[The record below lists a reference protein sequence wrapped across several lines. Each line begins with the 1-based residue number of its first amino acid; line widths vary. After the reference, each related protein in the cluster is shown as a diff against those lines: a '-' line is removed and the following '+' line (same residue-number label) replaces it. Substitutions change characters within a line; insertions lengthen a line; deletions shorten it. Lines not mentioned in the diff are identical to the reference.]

1 MRIVGTTLVH
11 HLLTEKEA
19 LAPILTQISLGAKL
33 IARELQQAGL
43 VNMLGYTGGVNVQG
57 EKVKKLDLWANDAF
71 VEILKESGRVC
82 TLISEE
88 MEEPLHFNDYCKEGN
103 YLVCFDPIDGSSNI
117 DVNGALGTIFSVRRR
132 LGKGTDHMRPDA
144 LEKGTEQVAAGYVMY
159 GTGTILVYTT
169 GRGVNGFTLDP
180 NIGEFFLSHP
190 NIQAPKR
197 GKTYSVNEGN
207 YHHWHPQNRNFI
219 DYLREIDKASGRPY
233 SLRYTGALV
242 ADFHR
247 TLLEGGIYLYPAD
260 ADDPKKPTG
269 KLRLLYEAAPLGFVM
284 EVAGGKASTGEMRIL
299 DIQPSSYHQ
308 RVPLIIGSAEDVTMA
323 EDFLSR
329 TPISFKEVYYE

>member
-19 LAPILTQISLGAKL
+19 FAPVLTQISLGAKL
-33 IARELQQAGL
+33 IGRELQQAGL
-43 VNMLGYTGGVNVQG
+43 VNMLGYTGGMNVQG

-71 VEILKESGRVC
+71 VEILKESGLVC

-88 MEEPLHFNDYCKEGN
+88 MDEPLHFNDYCKEGS

-132 LGKGTDHMRPDA
+132 RGKEADHMRPDA

-207 YHHWHPQNRNFI
+207 YHHWHPQSRKFI
-219 DYLREIDKASGRPY
+219 DHLREIDKASGRPY

-323 EDFLSR
+323 EDFYQGR
-329 TPISFKEVYYE
+329 R